1 MAKMDY
7 NSLDYDTR
15 LGRKYN
21 ICSKCNKKSAVT
33 IKCPLREKS
42 ANPWVC
48 VYCCWKC
55 GYSRKIPQGGQ
66 CSIKANRRKKELAA
80 QQMSKSSK
88 ISKRQ
93 YDHDAHA
100 SFFDTNE

>member
-1 MAKMDY
+1 MAKVDY

-33 IKCPLREKS
+33 TKCPLREKS

-66 CSIKANRRKKELAA
+66 CSIKANRRKEELEE
-80 QQMSKSSK
+80 QQSAKVA
-88 ISKRQ
+88 KRVKKQ
-93 YDHDAHA
+93 SDYDADY
-100 SFFDTNE
+100 SFFDTDT